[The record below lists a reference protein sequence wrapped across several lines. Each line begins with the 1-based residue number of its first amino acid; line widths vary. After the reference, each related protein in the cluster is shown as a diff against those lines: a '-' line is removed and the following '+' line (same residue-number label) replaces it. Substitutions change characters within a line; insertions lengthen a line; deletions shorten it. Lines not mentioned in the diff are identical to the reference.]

1 MKSKITFCFFK
12 CSDYAIKQV
21 TIPGSVLLF
30 LFIGVIAG
38 LTYLSCMIFDYH
50 HLKINSTNIQELKH
64 NIGHQKNVI
73 VQQRNQLQQ
82 FAKEMNTLKS
92 KLIALNQFEEKIRII
107 ADIDLPHRQDSLF
120 GVGGSIPEDFS
131 THSPLT
137 KKPDELVREM
147 ESNLRLF
154 DQVTKNQSKGFELL
168 LSAIENKMTLLAST
182 PSIRPT
188 RGWISSGFGYRESP
202 FTGRREFHPGLDIAT
217 HTGTPILATADGIVT
232 YVGQK
237 GLLGKVVVV
246 DHGHGIVTRYGHAK
260 KILMKRGD
268 LVKRGQAIARVGS
281 TGRSTGP
288 HLHYEVRL
296 NGIPMNPI
304 KYILN

>member
-21 TIPGSVLLF
+21 TIPGSVLPF
-30 LFIGVIAG
+30 LFIGVIAS
-38 LTYLSCMIFDYH
+38 LTYLSCVIFDYH
-50 HLKINSTNIQELKH
+50 HLKMNSTNIRELKH

-73 VQQRNQLQQ
+73 VQQRNQIQK

-92 KLIALNQFEEKIRII
+92 KLIALNQFKEKIRII
-107 ADIDLPHRQDSLF
+107 ADIDLPHRQDSFF

-137 KKPDELVREM
+137 KEPDELVREM
-147 ESNLRLF
+147 ETNLRLF
-154 DQVTKNQSKGFELL
+154 DQVTKNQSKGFKLL

-217 HTGTPILATADGIVT
+217 RSGAPIVATADGIVT
-232 YVGQK
+232 YVGPK
-237 GLLGKVVVV
+237 GLLGKIVVV

-260 KILMKRGD
+260 KILKKRGD
-268 LVKRGQAIARVGS
+268 LVKRGQAIAQVGS

>member
-21 TIPGSVLLF
+21 TIPGPVLLF
-30 LFIGVIAG
+30 LFIGVIAS

-50 HLKINSTNIQELKH
+50 HLKINSTNIRELKYDF
-64 NIGHQKNVI
+64 GHQQNVVI
-73 VQQRNQLQQ
+73 QQRNQIRK

-107 ADIDLPHRQDSLF
+107 ADIDIPHRQDSLF
-120 GVGGSIPEDFS
+120 GVGGSIPEDLS
-131 THSPLT
+131 PPSPLT
-137 KKPDELVREM
+137 QEPEKLVHEM

-154 DQVTKNQSKGFELL
+154 DQVTKNQSKGFRLL

-202 FTGRREFHPGLDIAT
+202 FTGHREFHPGLDIAA
-217 HTGTPILATADGIVT
+217 HAGTPIVSAADGIVS

-237 GLLGKVVVV
+237 RLLGKVVVV

-260 KILMKRGD
+260 KLLIKRGD
-268 LVKRGQAIARVGS
+268 FVKRGQTIAWVGS

-296 NGIPMNPI
+296 NGIPVNPI